1 MTTATI
7 SRSTETEGVEKV
19 EPVGAYM
26 KGNKVFIN
34 LSPEVKSLREKGYG
48 DLKRGRLY
56 LNPFE
61 ALYLAEK
68 GKIQVKDLSY
78 NNLIPFHDLISKLS
92 KGEVE
97 TWIKY
102 LIYRDLRERGYIVR
116 ESNIVDFEIYG
127 KTVMRRL
134 LSIIH
139 EGTDASLSRLN
150 KLLSYAKRERK
161 ELVLAVIDR
170 RTDIVYYILDL
181 IEFDKRVA
189 PWLNYVKSS

>member
-1 MTTATI
+1 MTTAAI
-7 SRSTETEGVEKV
+7 GRSAETEKM
-19 EPVGAYM
+19 EPIVAYI
-26 KGNKVFIN
+26 KGKRVFTD
-34 LSPEVKSLREKGYG
+34 LSPGVKSLREKGYG
-48 DLKRGRLY
+48 DLKRGRLH
-56 LNPFE
+56 LNSFE
-61 ALYLAEK
+61 TLYLVEK
-68 GKIQVKDLSY
+68 GKLQVKDLSH
-78 NNLIPFHDLISKLS
+78 NTPLSLRDLISRLG

-116 ESNIVDFEIYG
+116 ESKIVDFEIYG

-139 EGTDASLSRLN
+139 EGTDASLSRLSR
-150 KLLSYAKRERK
+150 LLSYAKRERK

-181 IEFDKRVA
+181 IEFDERAA
-189 PWLNYVKSS
+189 PWLNNVKSS